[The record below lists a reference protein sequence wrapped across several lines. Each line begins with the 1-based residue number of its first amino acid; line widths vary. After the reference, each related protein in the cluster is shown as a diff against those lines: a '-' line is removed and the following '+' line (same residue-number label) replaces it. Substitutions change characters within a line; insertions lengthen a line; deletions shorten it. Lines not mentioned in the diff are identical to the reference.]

1 MPPIIVIAEDDVG
14 ILELLALVLEDEGY
28 CVRRTTDGVAA
39 LAQLAAERAD
49 LLLTDNMM
57 PQLSG
62 LALIDRVPAR
72 SGPPLPIILMSAA
85 TPEPFPAPPTIFVP
99 KPFDLDALI
108 GLVRRLLQEA

>member
-14 ILELLALVLEDEGY
+14 ILELLALVLEGEGY
-28 CVRRTTDGVAA
+28 RVRRTGDGAAA

-72 SGPPLPIILMSAA
+72 VGPPLPIILMSAA
-85 TPEPFPAPPTIFVP
+85 TPQPFPPAPTIFVP
-99 KPFDLDALI
+99 KPFALDEIIL
-108 GLVRRLLQEA
+108 LVRRLLHEA